1 MNKEKI
7 IMENEKLLKDEEE
20 LKSKPRIDDLAEYK
34 QRDKFIIW
42 NNRLYQLSSEKEYD
56 KNQNNDDGFIVLKQS
71 ISQTVYYKL
80 VSPDIQQITIQL
92 EQYKINEKIAQAQI
106 EKISS
111 INAKLT
117 FFVVLTVVNIVAS
130 IIIALR

>member
-1 MNKEKI
+1 
-7 IMENEKLLKDEEE
+7 MENEKLLKDEEE

>member
-1 MNKEKI
+1 M
-7 IMENEKLLKDEEE
+7 LKDEEE